1 MQFSNINYNLYKSF
15 LVVYET
21 KNISRAADILYIS
34 QPAVS
39 HNIKE
44 LEKQLNIQLF
54 YKKSNGMNTTSEAD
68 ILYKYISSAFN
79 SIWKGELT
87 ISDMAG
93 LKTGVVKV
101 GIPSYLTILFLSD
114 IITEFR
120 NKYPNVKI
128 EIVSKPIPDL
138 ITMLQTQN
146 IDIVIDCQPISPEKS
161 STSIKYLKSYNHC
174 FFTTDK
180 YYSSKS
186 FGIDNINNLP
196 LIIPSQNS
204 EEIKL
209 LKNSVV
215 GLKINPVIEAWT
227 TESMIKLVKEGN
239 GVGYGQEEYIKEE
252 LENGTLKKLN
262 LLFTPPKLDI
272 YAGYIVDTL
281 AFAPKKFI
289 EFLSAKD

>member
-21 KNISRAADILYIS
+21 QNISRAADLLYIS

-54 YKKSNGMNTTSEAD
+54 YKKANGMSSTNEAD

-93 LKTGVVKV
+93 LKTGVVKI
-101 GIPSYLTILFLSD
+101 GIPSYLTVMFLSD

-120 NKYPNVKI
+120 QKYPNIKI
-128 EIVSKPIPDL
+128 EIVSKPIADL
-138 ITMLQTQN
+138 IGMLQTQN
-146 IDIVIDCQPISPEKS
+146 IDIVVDSQPIPSEKS
-161 STSIKYLKSYNHC
+161 KTEIKYLSSYSHC
-174 FFTTDK
+174 FVTTDK
-180 YYSSKS
+180 FYTDKPL
-186 FGIDNINNLP
+186 GIDGIANLP
-196 LIIPSQNS
+196 LIISSSNA

-209 LKNSVV
+209 LKNASS
-215 GLKINPVIEAWT
+215 GIKINPVIEAWT
-227 TESMIKLVKEGN
+227 TESMLKLVLAGN
-239 GVGYGQEEYIKEE
+239 GVGYCQEEYVKDY
-252 LENGTLKKLN
+252 LASGKLKKLN
-262 LLFTPPKLDI
+262 LTFTLPKLDI
-272 YAGYIVDTL
+272 YCGYMTDSL
-281 AFAPKKFI
+281 AFAPKKFT
-289 EFLSAKD
+289 EFLTSRN

>member
-21 KNISRAADILYIS
+21 KNISRAAEILYIS

-54 YKKSNGMNTTSEAD
+54 YKKSNGMSATSEAE

-101 GIPSYLTILFLSD
+101 GIPSYLAVLYLSE

-120 NKYPNVKI
+120 AKYPNIKI
-128 EIVSKPIPDL
+128 EIVSKPVPDL
-138 ITMLQTQN
+138 INMLQTQN
-146 IDIVIDCQPISPEKS
+146 IDIVIDSQPISTDKS
-161 STSIKYLKSYNHC
+161 KLEIKYLKSFSHC

-180 YYSSKS
+180 YYTEKPM
-186 FGIDNINNLP
+186 GIDNINNLP
-196 LIIPSQNS
+196 LIISSQGA

-209 LKNSVV
+209 LKNTVI
-215 GLKINPVIEAWT
+215 GLKISPIIESWT
-227 TESMIKLVKEGN
+227 PESMLKLVREGN
-239 GVGYGQEEYIKEE
+239 GVGFCQEDYIKEE
-252 LENGTLKKLN
+252 LENGSLKKLN
-262 LLFTPPKLDI
+262 VLFTLPKLDI
-272 YAGYIVDTL
+272 YSGYIVDTL
-281 AFAPKKFI
+281 AFAPKKFV
-289 EFLSAKD
+289 EFLSTKN

>member
-93 LKTGVVKV
+93 LKTGVVKI
-101 GIPSYLTILFLSD
+101 GIPSYLTVLFLSD

-120 NKYPNVKI
+120 SKYPNVKI

-146 IDIVIDCQPISPEKS
+146 IDILIDSQPISSEKS
-161 STSIKYLKSYNHC
+161 SMSIKYLKSYSHC

-180 YYSSKS
+180 YYSEKS
-186 FGIDNINNLP
+186 FGIENINNLP
-196 LIIPSQNS
+196 LIISSQSS

-239 GVGYGQEEYIKEE
+239 GVGYCQEEYIKDE
-252 LENGTLKKLN
+252 LEKGTLKKLN
-262 LLFTPPKLDI
+262 LLFAPPKLDI
-272 YAGYIVDTL
+272 YSGYIVDTL
-281 AFAPKKFI
+281 AFAPKRFI
-289 EFLSAKD
+289 EFLSTKD

>member
-44 LEKQLNIQLF
+44 LAKQLNIQLF

-114 IITEFR
+114 IITDFR
-120 NKYPNVKI
+120 SKYPNVKI

-146 IDIVIDCQPISPEKS
+146 IDIVIDSQPISPEKTT
-161 STSIKYLKSYNHC
+161 TSIKYLKSYNHC

-239 GVGYGQEEYIKEE
+239 GVGYCQEEYIKEE
-252 LENGTLKKLN
+252 LENGSLKKLN

-272 YAGYIVDTL
+272 YAGYMVDTL

>member
-21 KNISRAADILYIS
+21 KNISRAAEILYIS

-54 YKKSNGMNTTSEAD
+54 YKKSNGMSATSEAE

-93 LKTGVVKV
+93 LKTGVVKI
-101 GIPSYLTILFLSD
+101 GIPSYLTVLFLSD

-120 NKYPNVKI
+120 AKYPNIKI
-128 EIVSKPIPDL
+128 EIVSKPVPDL
-138 ITMLQTQN
+138 INMLQTQN
-146 IDIVIDCQPISPEKS
+146 IDLVIDSQPISTDRSKLE
-161 STSIKYLKSYNHC
+161 IKYLKSFAHC

-180 YYSSKS
+180 FYTEKPL
-186 FGIDNINNLP
+186 GIENINNLP
-196 LIIPSQNS
+196 LIISSQNA

-215 GLKINPVIEAWT
+215 GLKLNPIIESWT
-227 TESMIKLVKEGN
+227 PESMLKLVREGN
-239 GVGYGQEEYIKEE
+239 GVGFCQEEYIKEE
-252 LENGTLKKLN
+252 LENGSLKKLN
-262 LLFTPPKLDI
+262 VLFTLPKLDI
-272 YAGYIVDTL
+272 YSGYIVDTL
-281 AFAPKKFI
+281 AFAPKKFV
-289 EFLSAKD
+289 EFLSSKN

>member
-21 KNISRAADILYIS
+21 KNISRAAEILYIS

-54 YKKSNGMNTTSEAD
+54 YKKSNGMSATSEAE

-93 LKTGVVKV
+93 LKTGVVKI
-101 GIPSYLTILFLSD
+101 GIPSYLTVLFLSD

-120 NKYPNVKI
+120 AKYPNIKI
-128 EIVSKPIPDL
+128 EIVSKPVPDL
-138 ITMLQTQN
+138 INMLQTQN
-146 IDIVIDCQPISPEKS
+146 IDLVIDSQPISTDRSKLE
-161 STSIKYLKSYNHC
+161 IKYLKSFAHC

-180 YYSSKS
+180 FYTEKPL
-186 FGIDNINNLP
+186 GIENINNLP
-196 LIIPSQNS
+196 LIISSQNA

-215 GLKINPVIEAWT
+215 GLKLNPIIESWT
-227 TESMIKLVKEGN
+227 PESMLKLVREGN
-239 GVGYGQEEYIKEE
+239 GVGFCQEEYIKED
-252 LENGTLKKLN
+252 LEKGTLKKLDV
-262 LLFTPPKLDI
+262 LFTLPKLDI
-272 YAGYIVDTL
+272 YSGYIVDTL
-281 AFAPKKFI
+281 AFAPKKFV
-289 EFLSAKD
+289 EFLSSKN

>member
-120 NKYPNVKI
+120 SKYPNVKI
-128 EIVSKPIPDL
+128 EIVSKPVPDL

-146 IDIVIDCQPISPEKS
+146 IDIVIDSQPISPERTT
-161 STSIKYLKSYNHC
+161 TSIKYLKSYSHC

-204 EEIKL
+204 EEIKV

-239 GVGYGQEEYIKEE
+239 GVGYCQEEYIKEE

-289 EFLSAKD
+289 EFLSSKD